1 MSTIAPRIDIDS
13 ALLPENGLN
22 LVDGN
27 STLRLPE
34 LPTDQVTELALPVFD
49 EQALISTSAAATD
62 GIWENAD
69 IAVIEQAI
77 ALGYLPPQNLS
88 VQSPQSA
95 SETSDPLTDTAHQE
109 INNPWWLRDPT
120 SIPADVIA
128 SNSAAADFDPLIGY
142 GLIDAAAAVSAAL
155 GQVIDTEV
163 SDTGGVNWGN
173 DLINAPEV
181 WAEGIT
187 GEGVVVA
194 VIDSGTDIT
203 HPDLS
208 ANLWTNEGEIFGD
221 GLDNDGNG
229 FADDIY
235 GWNFEI
241 GQFDNLVLPGTMNSG
256 QDHGTH
262 VAGII
267 AAANDGVGITGVAHD
282 AQIMSIRLGD
292 VGPGPDGAS
301 VFLNG
306 GSLVNAIYYA
316 VDNGADVINMSLGTG
331 PSPALEAALAYAA
344 SQDVF
349 VVSAAGNSSA
359 STPSAPASYAVNDGA
374 SVGAVDSDGN
384 LAFFSNQAGFNS
396 NIQHVTAPGVGI
408 YSTLP
413 NGEYG
418 FKSGT
423 SMAAPYVAGVV
434 ALMRQANPDLTV
446 DEIGE
451 ILTTTTA

>member
-1 MSTIAPRIDIDS
+1 MSAIAPRID
-13 ALLPENGLN
+13 
-22 LVDGN
+22 
-27 STLRLPE
+27 STLLLETVLNPADSHNPVHLAE
-34 LPTDQVTELALPVFD
+34 LPSDNAAELALLALD
-49 EQALISTSAAATD
+49 EQTLTLAAASTD
-62 GIWENAD
+62 AAWENHAET
-69 IAVIEQAI
+69 ALLESAI
-77 ALGYLPPQNLS
+77 ALEFLASRELPIQ
-88 VQSPQSA
+88 QSISA
-95 SETSDPLTDTAHQE
+95 DDTTDPLTGTVDDWTNRTQRSRNAPDLP
-109 INNPWWLRDPT
+109 INLE
-120 SIPADVIA
+120 A
-128 SNSAAADFDPLIGY
+128 SDNAADFDPLIGY
-142 GLIDAAAAVSAAL
+142 GLVDAAAAVSAAL

-163 SDTGGVNWGN
+163 PDSNAVNWGN

-203 HPDLS
+203 HPELS
-208 ANLWTNEGEIFGD
+208 GNLWTNEGEIFGD

-235 GWNFEI
+235 GWNFEV
-241 GQFDNLVLPGTMNSG
+241 GQFDNLVLPGTMNPG

-267 AAANDGVGITGVAHD
+267 AAANDGVGITGVAYD

-292 VGPGPDGAS
+292 VGPGPTGES

-306 GSLVNAIYYA
+306 GSLIDAIYYA

-344 SQDVF
+344 SKNVF
-349 VVSAAGNSSA
+349 VVSAAGNSGTSA
-359 STPSAPASYAVNDGA
+359 PNAPASYAVEYGA
-374 SVGAVDSDGN
+374 SVGAVDSGGN
-384 LAFFSNQAGFNS
+384 LAFFSNQAGFDPD
-396 NIQHVTAPGVGI
+396 IQHVTAPGVSV

-413 NGEYG
+413 DGEYG

-451 ILTTTTA
+451 ILTTTTT